1 MQEEQ
6 DMPEQEIT
14 NAPKA
19 TSLSALTAHKIR
31 IAKPLKEII
40 INFPCPV
47 NAYSTLCEVL
57 DLPEASSRR
66 DLGRECLALAV
77 MFANAV
83 KFNILTSEQLVQLRE
98 LSK

>member
-1 MQEEQ
+1 MQDEQ
-6 DMPEQEIT
+6 ITNEEIT
-14 NAPKA
+14 NAPKP
-19 TSLSALTAHKIR
+19 TSLSALTAHKVR
-31 IAKPLKEII
+31 AHKELKEII

-47 NAYSTLCEVL
+47 KAYSTLCAVL
-57 DLPEASSRR
+57 DLPESSSRR